1 MTIDSSSTIPV
12 WSGLDNKLDN
22 IKGVICDLWGVL
34 HDGRVQ
40 HQDAVECLINIRARG
55 IPVAL
60 LSNSPKPVN
69 EVWRYLADLGIP
81 KSVADVLISS
91 GSIAR
96 RMIRETKRGQKM
108 YHIGPA
114 ERDAATLEG
123 LPIEYASS
131 PEAAD
136 FILCTGLNETTGE
149 AHRSMLKE
157 AALASIPMIC
167 ANPDRI
173 VHVREELQLCAGVV
187 GDVYQSLGGT
197 VVWAGK
203 PNILALHSAAKAL
216 NLSVDETSIIMIGDS
231 FQTDIAGAA
240 NAGYKAILIAGG
252 IHRDDILPILESGPP
267 TYEQLAEILHRDS
280 HAIPALESI
289 MPSLKW

>member
-1 MTIDSSSTIPV
+1 MTIDSSTTIPV

-34 HDGRVQ
+34 HDGSVQ
-40 HQDAVECLINIRARG
+40 HQEAVECLIKIRSLG

-69 EVWRYLADLGIP
+69 EVWCYLEGLGIP

-96 RMIRETKRGQKM
+96 RIIRDTKAGQKM

-114 ERDAATLEG
+114 ERDASTLEG
-123 LPIEYASS
+123 LPVEHANS

-136 FILCTGLNETTGE
+136 FILCTGLNEATGE
-149 AHRSMLKE
+149 AHRSMLEE
-157 AALASIPMIC
+157 AALADIPMIC

-173 VHVREELQLCAGVV
+173 VHVRDELQFCAGVV
-187 GDVYQSLGGT
+187 GDVYQSLGGD
-197 VVWAGK
+197 VIWAGK
-203 PNILALHSAAKAL
+203 PNILALHSAAEAL
-216 NLSVDETSIIMIGDS
+216 NLSLDETSIIMIGDS
-231 FQTDIAGAA
+231 VQTDVAGAA

-252 IHRDDILPILESGPP
+252 IHRDDVLPLLESGPLS
-267 TYEQLAEILHRDS
+267 YKRLAEILHRDS

>member
-1 MTIDSSSTIPV
+1 MTIDASTTIPI

-34 HDGRVQ
+34 HDGSVQ
-40 HQDAVECLINIRARG
+40 HQEAVECLINIRSQG

-69 EVWRYLADLGIP
+69 EVWRYLEDLGIP

-96 RMIRETKRGQKM
+96 RLIRDTKSGQKM

-123 LPIEYASS
+123 LPVESASS
-131 PEAAD
+131 PETAD

-149 AHRSMLKE
+149 AHRPMLKE
-157 AALASIPMIC
+157 SALAGIPMIC

-173 VHVREELQLCAGVV
+173 VHVRQELQFCAGVV
-187 GDVYQSLGGT
+187 GDVYRSLGGD

-203 PNILALHSAAKAL
+203 PNILALQSAAKAL
-216 NLSVDETSIIMIGDS
+216 NLPLDETSIIMIGDS

-252 IHRDDILPILESGPP
+252 IHRDDILPLLDSGQLS
-267 TYEQLAEILHRDS
+267 YEQLAEILHRDS

>member
-1 MTIDSSSTIPV
+1 MTSDSSTTIPV
-12 WSGLDNKLDN
+12 WSGLNNKLGN

-34 HDGRVQ
+34 HDGNVK
-40 HQDAVECLINIRARG
+40 HQEAVECLINIRSQG

-69 EVWRYLADLGIP
+69 EVWSYLEGLGIP

-96 RMIRETKRGQKM
+96 RIIRDTKSGQKM

-123 LPIEYASS
+123 LPVEYASS
-131 PEAAD
+131 PETAD

-149 AHRSMLKE
+149 AHRPMLKE
-157 AALASIPMIC
+157 AALAGVPMIC

-173 VHVREELQLCAGVV
+173 VHVRDELQLCAGVV
-187 GDVYQSLGGT
+187 GDVYQDLGGI

-203 PNILALHSAAKAL
+203 PNRLALHSAVESL
-216 NLSVDETSIIMIGDS
+216 GMPLDETSIIMIGDS

-252 IHRDDILPILESGPP
+252 IHRDDILPLLNSGPLN
-267 TYEQLAEILHRDS
+267 YEQLAEILHRDS

>member
-1 MTIDSSSTIPV
+1 MTIDTLSKVPV
-12 WSGLDNKLDN
+12 WNGLDNKLDN

-34 HDGRVQ
+34 HDGNVQ
-40 HQDAVECLINIRARG
+40 HKEAVECLINIRSQG

-69 EVWRYLADLGIP
+69 EVWHYLEGLGIP

-91 GSIAR
+91 GSLAR
-96 RMIRETKRGQKM
+96 RLIRDTKSGQKM

-123 LPIEYASS
+123 LPVEYATS

-136 FILCTGLNETTGE
+136 FILCTGLNETTAE
-149 AHRSMLKE
+149 AHRPMLKE
-157 AALASIPMIC
+157 AALAGIPMIC
-167 ANPDRI
+167 ANPDRV
-173 VHVREELQLCAGVV
+173 VHIREELQLCAGVV
-187 GDVYQSLGGT
+187 GDVYQSLGGD

-203 PNILALHSAAKAL
+203 PNILALQSATKAL
-216 NLSVDETSIIMIGDS
+216 NLSLDETSIMMIGDS

-252 IHRDDILPILESGPP
+252 IHRDDILPLLGSGPLS
-267 TYEQLAEILHRDS
+267 YEQLAEILHRDS